1 MSKNSG
7 KGNTERLLSLD
18 ALRGFDMFFIIG
30 GAGLIVAICGLFP
43 SSEWAAWLSSQMHHV
58 EWDGFAHHDTI
69 FPLFLFIA
77 GISFP
82 FSLRKQQLAGASNR
96 KICLRIARRVVL
108 LFVLGLV
115 YNGLF
120 SLRFDTLRLPSV
132 LGRIGVAWGI
142 AALLCV
148 WLKPKARV
156 LISVALLVGY
166 SLLMMIPAPDVVE
179 GVGALTKEGNIV
191 GYVDRSLIPNH
202 IYWRGEMDPEGIL
215 STLPA
220 VVTALM
226 GIFAGEWVQR
236 KEFSGGR
243 KALVMTLASV
253 GLLLL
258 GLVWNQWQPI
268 NKSLWSSAF
277 VLTAGA
283 YSLAMFAL
291 FYYIIDVRGCRRW
304 AGWLRV
310 IGVNSIT
317 IYMLQEIVS
326 FGGVSHYFFGG
337 LAGLLPVG
345 WGAVVLSLGAI
356 VAAWLVLWLL
366 DRQKIYLKV

>member
-1 MSKNSG
+1 MRRNS
-7 KGNTERLLSLD
+7 NNDNSQRLLSLD

-30 GAGLIVAICGLFP
+30 GAGLIAAICGIFP
-43 SSEWAAWLSSQMHHV
+43 SSEWAQWLSSQMHHV

-82 FSLRKQQLAGASNR
+82 FSLRKQQLSGASKGR
-96 KICLRIARRVVL
+96 VCRRILRRVVV

-120 SLRFDTLRLPSV
+120 HFQFDTLRLPSV

-142 AALLCV
+142 AALMTV
-148 WLKPKARV
+148 WLGTKARA
-156 LISVALLVGY
+156 LIAVALLVGY
-166 SLLMMIPAPDVVE
+166 SLLMMIPAPDVADS
-179 GVGALTKEGNIV
+179 VGALTKEGNLA
-191 GYVDRSLIPNH
+191 GFVDRSLIPNH
-202 IYWRGEMDPEGIL
+202 IYWRGVMDPEGIL

-220 VVTALM
+220 VVTALL

-243 KALVMTLASV
+243 KALIMALASV
-253 GLLLL
+253 VLLVL
-258 GLVWNQWQPI
+258 GIIWNQWQPI

-283 YSLAMFAL
+283 YSMALFAL
-291 FYYIIDVRGCRRW
+291 FYYVIDVRGHRRW

-317 IYMLQEIVS
+317 IYLLQEIVS
-326 FGGVSHYFFGG
+326 FSGVSQYFLGG
-337 LAGLLPVG
+337 LAGLLPAG
-345 WGAVVLSLGAI
+345 WGAVVLSLGYIAS
-356 VAAWLVLWLL
+356 AWLVLYLL
-366 DRQKIYLKV
+366 DRHKIYLKV